1 MGIYRKNEERL
12 TYNIIYTDG
21 DSKRTLAKRFNVTS
35 VTRDKEY
42 NVTKGAADSK
52 LQYFSVNPNG
62 EAEIVNVYLHS
73 AAKARIKLFDFN
85 FSDIAIKGRS
95 SQGNMV
101 TKQPVRKVDLKIK
114 GISTI
119 GGRDIWYESNIGR
132 LNVHERGQYLG
143 SFQTDDLILVIFES
157 GEYELT
163 NHELTN
169 HYANKEILL
178 IEKFDPNCVI
188 SVLHYDGNGKNYCV
202 KRFNVETRSTEKRFS
217 FITEGWGSKM
227 ILVATHKSPVL
238 ELTVK
243 TSSGEKK
250 ISQVNLTTFI
260 DVKGWKCIGNKLCGK
275 EFIKA
280 KLLPPPPPENENN
293 DDDPPRGFDGETES
307 SILVETEI
315 KHKTQTTDSTDSQ
328 EETSPPILKKI
339 TERKKP
345 EESTKELKEIP
356 DDALPEL
363 PSKEKKDNGTTF
375 TTGDQISLL

>member
-1 MGIYRKNEERL
+1 M
-12 TYNIIYTDG
+12 
-21 DSKRTLAKRFNVTS
+21 AKRFNVTS

-42 NVTKGAADSK
+42 NVTKGSADSK

-62 EAEIVNVYLHS
+62 EAEIVNIYLHS
-73 AAKARIKLFDFN
+73 AAKARIKLFDFD

-101 TKQPVRKVDLKIK
+101 TKQPVRKVDLKVK
-114 GISTI
+114 GVSTI

-143 SFQTDDLILVIFES
+143 SFQTDDLILVIFDS

-169 HYANKEILL
+169 HYANKEITL

-188 SVLHYDGNGKNYCV
+188 SALHYDGNGKNYCV
-202 KRFNVETRSTEKRFS
+202 KRFNVETRSTGKRFS

-227 ILVATHKSPVL
+227 ILAATHKSPLL

-243 TSSGEKK
+243 TTSGEKR

-260 DVKGWKCIGNKLCGK
+260 DVKGWKSIGNKLCGK

-280 KLLPPPPPENENN
+280 KLLPPPPDDN
-293 DDDPPRGFDGETES
+293 DDDDLPPTTSSGNGGSDTSNEFIVESETIETAS
-307 SILVETEI
+307 SYTIE
-315 KHKTQTTDSTDSQ
+315 DQ
-328 EETSPPILKKI
+328 EETTLPIVKKVI
-339 TERKKP
+339 ERIIKDESKKD
-345 EESTKELKEIP
+345 LKEIP
-356 DDALPEL
+356 DDAIPEL
-363 PSKEKKDNGTTF
+363 PSKEKKDSNQTF